1 MAEAD
6 TQYRAGRYVRQA
18 SHYSAFVPEP
28 LPPTPP
34 LKWDSELQTL
44 LSKADRAL
52 GRLDGSIQTLP
63 DPDLFVFMYV
73 RKEAVLSSQIEG
85 TQSSLNDL
93 LEAEAAISDSHRPSD
108 VGEVLN
114 YVNAMNHGLARLP
127 ELPISTRL
135 IREIHE
141 KLLAGVRGKR
151 MSPGEIRRSQNWIGP
166 GGSSLNNAVFVP
178 PPPHEVER
186 LLSDLEKFI
195 HSEEFIPPLVK
206 IGLVHAQFETI
217 HPFLD
222 GNGRIGR
229 LLITFFLCQNEIL
242 QKPVLYLS
250 HYFKEHR
257 QLYYELLQKVR
268 DEGAWEEWIKFFLQ
282 GVATVSLE
290 ATETARA
297 IVGLREAHRSIIT
310 DTFGRAAGNGLRI
323 LEGLYKRPYVTVSQI
338 RDRLEI
344 SFPPASELV
353 RRFVE
358 ADILVEVTGR
368 ERYRIYQYTPYIHLF
383 SDPERRPI

>member
-1 MAEAD
+1 MAIHPH
-6 TQYRAGRYVRQA
+6 RAGRYVQQSA
-18 SHYSAFVPEP
+18 HYAAFMPAP
-28 LPPTPP
+28 LPPIPE
-34 LKWDSELQTL
+34 LEWDSELQTL

-63 DPDLFVFMYV
+63 DPDMFVFMYV

-93 LEAEAAISDSHRPSD
+93 LEAEAAIIDSNRPSD

-114 YVNAMNHGLARLP
+114 YVNAMNHGLSRLA

-135 IREIHE
+135 IREIHG
-141 KLLAGVRGKR
+141 KLLAGVRGKH
-151 MSPGEIRRSQNWIGP
+151 MNPGEIRRSQNWIGP
-166 GGSSLNNAVFVP
+166 GGSTLNNAIFVP
-178 PPPHEVER
+178 PPPHELER

-195 HSEEFIPPLVK
+195 HSETYIPPLVK
-206 IGLVHAQFETI
+206 IGMIHAQFETI

-229 LLITFFLCQNEIL
+229 LLIAFFLCQNEIL
-242 QKPVLYLS
+242 MKPVLYLS
-250 HYFKEHR
+250 HYFKVHR
-257 QLYYELLQKVR
+257 QRYYELLQKVR

-290 ATETARA
+290 ATDTARA
-297 IVGLREAHRSIIT
+297 IVALREGHRTAIT
-310 DTFGRAAGNGLRI
+310 DRFGRAAGNGLRV
-323 LEGLYKRPYVTVSQI
+323 LETLFRRPYVTVSQV
-338 RDRLEI
+338 RDLLKI

-353 RRFVE
+353 QRMVD
-358 ADILVEVTGR
+358 ADILVEITGQD
-368 ERYRIYQYTPYIHLF
+368 RYRVYQYAPYVQLF
-383 SDPERRPI
+383 SDPERRG

>member
-1 MAEAD
+1 MPAALP
-6 TQYRAGRYVRQA
+6 
-18 SHYSAFVPEP
+18 PEP
-28 LPPTPP
+28 P
-34 LKWDSELQTL
+34 LAWDNELQTL
-44 LSKADRAL
+44 LSRADRAL

-93 LEAEAAISDSHRPSD
+93 LEAEAAITDSHRPSD

-114 YVNAMNHGLARLP
+114 YVSAMNHGLARLA
-127 ELPISTRL
+127 ELPISVRL

-141 KLLAGVRGKR
+141 KLLAGVRGKN
-151 MSPGEIRRSQNWIGP
+151 MNPGEIRQSQNWIGP
-166 GGSSLNNAVFVP
+166 GGSSLNDAIFVP
-178 PPPHEVER
+178 PPPHEVVS

-195 HSEEFIPPLVK
+195 HNEAFIPPLVK

-229 LLITFFLCQNEIL
+229 LLIAFFLCQNEIL
-242 QKPVLYLS
+242 LKPVLYLS
-250 HYFKEHR
+250 HYFKAHR
-257 QLYYELLQKVR
+257 QRYYELLQKVR
-268 DEGAWEEWIKFFLQ
+268 DEGAWEEWIKFFLE

-290 ATETARA
+290 ATDTARA
-297 IVGLREAHRSIIT
+297 IVSLRETHRTRIT
-310 DTFGRAAGNGLRI
+310 DKFGRAAGNGLRI
-323 LEGLYKRPYVTVSQI
+323 LETLYRRPYITVSQV
-338 RDRLEI
+338 RDRLAI

-353 RRFVE
+353 QRMVD
-358 ADILVEVTGR
+358 ADILVEITGQD
-368 ERYRIYQYTPYIHLF
+368 RYRIYQYAPYVQLF
-383 SDPERRPI
+383 SDPERRPE